1 MGGTDKAVC
10 LGVAELACL
19 GMGGG
24 AGGRVWHR
32 PRCLCPSLSRKPS
45 PGVSSRATSVL
56 LEALPPGRSPGSTSG
71 RLPSWGRGGP
81 GGQPLTCCCL
91 VFSDWIFVSVKPS
104 AGQALAP
111 GLIGA
116 TCGASLVKS
125 TPLEYYL
132 SVNLSR
138 LLYGPLLSPPHPP
151 RNFPWSFLPAF
162 LHPAKPPP
170 P

>member
-1 MGGTDKAVC
+1 M
-10 LGVAELACL
+10 
-19 GMGGG
+19 
-24 AGGRVWHR
+24 WHL
-32 PRCLCPSLSRKPS
+32 PPCPCPSLSKKPS
-45 PGVSSRATSVL
+45 PGVSSRTTSVL
-56 LEALPPGRSPGSTSG
+56 LEALSPGRSPGSISG

-104 AGQALAP
+104 AAQALAP

-138 LLYGPLLSPPHPP
+138 LLYGPLLSTPPTE
-151 RNFPWSFLPAF
+151 FPLEFSACLPASCKAAPTPRVIKYCQSSATCCR
-162 LHPAKPPP
+162 LVCPVQINWC
-170 P
+170 